1 MQQDIVEAFVVS
13 VKAVEEKEGS
23 GVEAVEEG
31 IGAIARGRA
40 GPDCEDS
47 GKVLIRE
54 SSTSV

>member
-1 MQQDIVEAFVVS
+1 MQQDVVEACVVA
-13 VKAVEEKEGS
+13 VKAFEEQEGS
-23 GVEAVEEG
+23 GGEAVEEG

-47 GKVLIRE
+47 GKVLICE

>member
-1 MQQDIVEAFVVS
+1 MQQDVVEACVVAL
-13 VKAVEEKEGS
+13 KAVEEQEGS
-23 GVEAVEEG
+23 GSEAIEEG
-31 IGAIARGRA
+31 IGAIARGWA